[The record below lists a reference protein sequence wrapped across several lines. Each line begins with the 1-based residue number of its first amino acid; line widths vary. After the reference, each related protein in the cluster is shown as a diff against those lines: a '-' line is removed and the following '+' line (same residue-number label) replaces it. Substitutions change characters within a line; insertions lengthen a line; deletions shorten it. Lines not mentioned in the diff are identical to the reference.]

1 MRVFKCIVRG
11 RSILSAL
18 CIFHNYLLFWRCVT
32 ISSKELQIND
42 EIRDKELRII
52 DTDGSQLGIMS
63 ASEALD
69 KAAEKNLDLVKIL
82 NSTDGSETRLA
93 GAEFDLYK
101 KDRNGTGYRES
112 V

>member
-69 KAAEKNLDLVKIL
+69 KAAEKNLDLV
-82 NSTDGSETRLA
+82 
-93 GAEFDLYK
+93 
-101 KDRNGTGYRES
+101 
-112 V
+112 

>member
-1 MRVFKCIVRG
+1 MRG

-69 KAAEKNLDLVKIL
+69 KAAEKNLDLVKI
-82 NSTDGSETRLA
+82 SPYGETA
-93 GAEFDLYK
+93 GLQ
-101 KDRNGTGYRES
+101 NHGLREIPL
-112 V
+112 

>member
-1 MRVFKCIVRG
+1 MRG

-18 CIFHNYLLFWRCVT
+18 CMFTTICYFGGCVT

-69 KAAEKNLDLVKIL
+69 KAAEKK
-82 NSTDGSETRLA
+82 S
-93 GAEFDLYK
+93 
-101 KDRNGTGYRES
+101 
-112 V
+112 

>member
-1 MRVFKCIVRG
+1 M
-11 RSILSAL
+11 
-18 CIFHNYLLFWRCVT
+18 
-32 ISSKELQIND
+32 
-42 EIRDKELRII
+42 
-52 DTDGSQLGIMS
+52 GIMS

>member
-1 MRVFKCIVRG
+1 MRVFRCIVRG

-52 DTDGSQLGIMS
+52 DTDGSQS
-63 ASEALD
+63 VSYTHLD
-69 KAAEKNLDLVKIL
+69 V
-82 NSTDGSETRLA
+82 
-93 GAEFDLYK
+93 YK
-101 KDRNGTGYRES
+101 RQELI
-112 V
+112 